1 MFDPEDPGGTSPQVS
16 SIVTI
21 DCSGMETE
29 GSVLETDCSENASIT
44 NKRKRTSA
52 RKVCKHCN
60 KRKRRHRDS
69 SSNHDLDCLCE
80 NTQGTKLAS
89 DEHSEIVHIK
99 PPTSQPQL
107 QNVNNTNYKPTIGRN
122 CYEQRRLG
130 LGEIEFK
137 TRELSVASNLRQSLL
152 AMNNLRNFK
161 GIIQDSASIA
171 LIGVEHIAPVII
183 LNALF

>member
-1 MFDPEDPGGTSPQVS
+1 MFDPEDPGGTCPQVS

-29 GSVLETDCSENASIT
+29 GSILETDCSENASIT

-107 QNVNNTNYKPTIGRN
+107 QNFTSPRKVGKIFPG
-122 CYEQRRLG
+122 
-130 LGEIEFK
+130 
-137 TRELSVASNLRQSLL
+137 
-152 AMNNLRNFK
+152 
-161 GIIQDSASIA
+161 
-171 LIGVEHIAPVII
+171 
-183 LNALF
+183 